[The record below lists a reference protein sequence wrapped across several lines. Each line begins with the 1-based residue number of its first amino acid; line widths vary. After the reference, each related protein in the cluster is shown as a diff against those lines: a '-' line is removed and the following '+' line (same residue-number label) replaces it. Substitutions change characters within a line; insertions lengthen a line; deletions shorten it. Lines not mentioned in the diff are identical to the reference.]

1 MIITESFNSYR
12 FYHRGY
18 VCSVGSAS
26 KLSLDTYSKSKRTT
40 PRFGKWMQRYRLIMR
55 KAKKQCKEWLIEICL
70 GFDKIT
76 GMFRYVTR
84 LVSCEGETQCDSE
97 MAAIS
102 SFKGR

>member
-1 MIITESFNSYR
+1 MIITESLNSYR

-55 KAKKQCKEWLIEICL
+55 KAKKNSAKN
-70 GFDKIT
+70 G
-76 GMFRYVTR
+76 
-84 LVSCEGETQCDSE
+84 
-97 MAAIS
+97 
-102 SFKGR
+102 

>member
-1 MIITESFNSYR
+1 
-12 FYHRGY
+12 
-18 VCSVGSAS
+18 
-26 KLSLDTYSKSKRTT
+26 
-40 PRFGKWMQRYRLIMR
+40 MR